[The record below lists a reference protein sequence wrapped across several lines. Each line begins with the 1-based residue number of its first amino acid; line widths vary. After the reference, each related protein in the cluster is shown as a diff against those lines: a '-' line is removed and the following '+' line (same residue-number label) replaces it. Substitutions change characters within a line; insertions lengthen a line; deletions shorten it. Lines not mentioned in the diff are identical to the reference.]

1 MKKLKI
7 ILHSTEG
14 NVGEIIERSEE
25 YARQLIEFG
34 IAVELKTSTEKHET
48 KEAKK

>member
-14 NVGEIIERSEE
+14 SVGEIIERSDE
-25 YARQLIEFG
+25 YARQLIELG
-34 IAVELKTSTEKHET
+34 IAAELKVSTEKHET